1 MLFRGESRSCC
12 RIALPDLEV
21 SRGEEPCKER
31 GEKLMKIAVIG
42 LGYWGPNLVRNF
54 LETEGI
60 EGVVC
65 CDLREQRLDRIRR
78 QFPLVEVA
86 TNCVALYDRPDI
98 DAVAL
103 ATPVS
108 THFQMGMR
116 ALEAGKHVLLEK
128 PLTLCTAEAER
139 MVEFAEREGL
149 SLMVDHTFV
158 YTGAVRKIKEF
169 MTQGDLGDPMYFDSV
184 RVNLG
189 LFQRDTNVIWDLAAH
204 DVSIMNYLL
213 DVEPLTVSAVGSR
226 HVNGMEDI
234 AYIAVLFPNNLIAHF
249 HVNWIS
255 PVKVRK
261 ILLGGTKKMVV
272 YDDMEAS
279 DKVKVYNKGV
289 EVNGNESLYKV
300 LVQYRMGDM
309 FAPSIDQTEALSLM
323 VKEFV
328 DSVKMR
334 RRPLTDG
341 TAGANV
347 VRILEAAEKSLRSGG
362 GMVRL
367 REESPSKDQIRLAV
381 GSYAH

>member
-1 MLFRGESRSCC
+1 
-12 RIALPDLEV
+12 
-21 SRGEEPCKER
+21 
-31 GEKLMKIAVIG
+31 
-42 LGYWGPNLVRNF
+42 
-54 LETEGI
+54 
-60 EGVVC
+60 
-65 CDLREQRLDRIRR
+65 
-78 QFPLVEVA
+78 
-86 TNCVALYDRPDI
+86 
-98 DAVAL
+98 
-103 ATPVS
+103 
-108 THFQMGMR
+108 
-116 ALEAGKHVLLEK
+116 
-128 PLTLCTAEAER
+128 
-139 MVEFAEREGL
+139 
-149 SLMVDHTFV
+149 
-158 YTGAVRKIKEF
+158 
-169 MTQGDLGDPMYFDSV
+169 
-184 RVNLG
+184 
-189 LFQRDTNVIWDLAAH
+189 
-204 DVSIMNYLL
+204 
-213 DVEPLTVSAVGSR
+213 
-226 HVNGMEDI
+226 
-234 AYIAVLFPNNLIAHF
+234 
-249 HVNWIS
+249 
-255 PVKVRK
+255 
-261 ILLGGTKKMVV
+261 MVV

>member
-1 MLFRGESRSCC
+1 
-12 RIALPDLEV
+12 
-21 SRGEEPCKER
+21 
-31 GEKLMKIAVIG
+31 MKIAVIG

-65 CDLREQRLDRIRR
+65 CDVREHRLDRIRR
-78 QFPLVEVA
+78 QFPMVEVT
-86 TNCVALYDRPDI
+86 TNYAALYERRDI

-116 ALEAGKHVLLEK
+116 ALEAGKHLLLEK
-128 PLTLCTAEAER
+128 PITLCVAEAEQ

-158 YTGAVRKIKEF
+158 YTGAVRKIKQF
-169 MTQGDLGDPMYFDSV
+169 MNQGDLGDPMYFDSV

-204 DVSIMNYLL
+204 DISIMNYLL
-213 DVEPLTVSAVGSR
+213 DVEPLTVSAIGSR
-226 HVNGMEDI
+226 HFNGMEDI
-234 AYIAVLFPNNLIAHF
+234 AYITVIFPNNMIAHF

-300 LVQYRMGDM
+300 LVQYRLGDM

-328 DSVKMR
+328 DSINMR
-334 RRPLTDG
+334 RSPLTDG
-341 TAGANV
+341 VAGAKV
-347 VRILEAAEKSLRSGG
+347 VRILEAAERSLRSGG
-362 GMVRL
+362 EMVSLGAVPIGRN
-367 REESPSKDQIRLAV
+367 QIRLAAT
-381 GSYAH
+381 SYAH